1 MTDKETKQKLEK
13 LIKMAEDIANGNLSR
28 KDEALQYIEDL
39 GLKQQYE
46 DLDIKNF
53 EMSSLLG
60 DLDRSARTS
69 WLSNAKQLLKF
80 IDENHQIPKKDSD
93 SKKEQRLA
101 KWYRKTLISR
111 EIQNFELWE
120 EITEKIRIINSQADA
135 SSSQADA
142 SSSQADASSSQAE
155 K

>member
-53 EMSSLLG
+53 
-60 DLDRSARTS
+60 
-69 WLSNAKQLLKF
+69 
-80 IDENHQIPKKDSD
+80 
-93 SKKEQRLA
+93 
-101 KWYRKTLISR
+101 
-111 EIQNFELWE
+111 
-120 EITEKIRIINSQADA
+120 DA
-135 SSSQADA
+135 
-142 SSSQADASSSQAE
+142 
-155 K
+155 